1 MDAAEVARIT
11 AALVAAIA
19 DTSAR
24 AKEIGIDSE
33 FREIVRHSR
42 EMHVL
47 LVEAM
52 VDNEPLHTEYRRVG
66 CYRRRRQCDSGP
78 AVLPNGFRYRPHLL

>member
-1 MDAAEVARIT
+1 MDADELARIA

-19 DTSAR
+19 DASAR

-66 CYRRRRQCDSGP
+66 CYRRRR
-78 AVLPNGFRYRPHLL
+78 

>member
-1 MDAAEVARIT
+1 MP
-11 AALVAAIA
+11 ALGPKKLESIQN
-19 DTSAR
+19 
-24 AKEIGIDSE
+24 

-52 VDNEPLHTEYRRVG
+52 VDNEPLHTE
-66 CYRRRRQCDSGP
+66 
-78 AVLPNGFRYRPHLL
+78 